1 MLVEN
6 RLSIDVRKKNLGSVE
21 VKVSERTANFTRFM
35 RILFETQNFIKKSF
49 GVSTMIFHF
58 RVTTALRKLVS

>member
-21 VKVSERTANFTRFM
+21 VKVSKRTANFTKFM

-49 GVSTMIFHF
+49 GV
-58 RVTTALRKLVS
+58 